1 MTITDNCRM
10 NQTSSGNTTSSSL
23 QEPVNFS
30 VTLKVVSTLF
40 LIVIIVLTLAGN
52 LLVIAA
58 FALFR
63 KLHTVTNHFVVSLA
77 VTDILVALFSMPM
90 WAAYLVTGP
99 LWTFH
104 RNLQKIWSCMDILC
118 GVASITH
125 LCFISLE
132 RWVTG

>member
-1 MTITDNCRM
+1 M

-23 QEPVNFS
+23 REPVNFS

-63 KLHTVTNHFVVSLA
+63 KLRTVTNHFVVSLA
-77 VTDILVALFSMPM
+77 VTDILVALFSM
-90 WAAYLVTGP
+90 
-99 LWTFH
+99 
-104 RNLQKIWSCMDILC
+104 QC
-118 GVASITH
+118 GLPT
-125 LCFISLE
+125 
-132 RWVTG
+132 